1 MIGRQL
7 CLRGKKMTQD
17 VFIDT
22 AATAMAGSQGV
33 PLWPLILIAFV
44 GLILTILTLDAS
56 LVPDQRLEVF
66 LQSGMY
72 P

>member
-1 MIGRQL
+1 
-7 CLRGKKMTQD
+7 MTQD
-17 VFIDT
+17 VSID
-22 AATAMAGSQGV
+22 AAVIAKAGRRSF

-44 GLILTILTLDAS
+44 MLILTLDAS
-56 LVPDQRLEVF
+56 LTPDQRLAVF

>member
-1 MIGRQL
+1 
-7 CLRGKKMTQD
+7 MTQY
-17 VFIDT
+17 VSIDNIVT
-22 AATAMAGSQGV
+22 AKAGRRGF

-44 GLILTILTLDAS
+44 VLILTLDAS
-56 LVPDQRLEVF
+56 LTPDQRIAVF

>member
-1 MIGRQL
+1 
-7 CLRGKKMTQD
+7 MTQD
-17 VFIDT
+17 VSIDAAVT
-22 AATAMAGSQGV
+22 AKLGSRGL

-44 GLILTILTLDAS
+44 VLILTLGAS
-56 LVPDQRLEVF
+56 LTPDQRLEVF

>member
-1 MIGRQL
+1 
-7 CLRGKKMTQD
+7 MTQD
-17 VFIDT
+17 VSIDT
-22 AATAMAGSQGV
+22 ATTAVSIDTATTAKAGSQGV

-44 GLILTILTLDAS
+44 GLILTVLTLDAS
-56 LVPDQRLEVF
+56 LTPQQRLEVF

>member
-1 MIGRQL
+1 
-7 CLRGKKMTQD
+7 MTQD
-17 VFIDT
+17 VSIDAAVT
-22 AATAMAGSQGV
+22 AKAERRGL

-44 GLILTILTLDAS
+44 VLILTLGAS
-56 LVPDQRLEVF
+56 LTPDQRLEVF

>member
-1 MIGRQL
+1 
-7 CLRGKKMTQD
+7 MTQD
-17 VFIDT
+17 VSIDT
-22 AATAMAGSQGV
+22 ATTVSIDTATTAKAGSQGV

-44 GLILTILTLDAS
+44 GLILTIRTLDAS
-56 LVPDQRLEVF
+56 LMPDQRLEVF

>member
-1 MIGRQL
+1 
-7 CLRGKKMTQD
+7 MTQD
-17 VFIDT
+17 VSIDT
-22 AATAMAGSQGV
+22 ATTAKAGSEGV

-44 GLILTILTLDAS
+44 GLILTTIRTLDAS
-56 LVPDQRLEVF
+56 LMPDQRLEVF